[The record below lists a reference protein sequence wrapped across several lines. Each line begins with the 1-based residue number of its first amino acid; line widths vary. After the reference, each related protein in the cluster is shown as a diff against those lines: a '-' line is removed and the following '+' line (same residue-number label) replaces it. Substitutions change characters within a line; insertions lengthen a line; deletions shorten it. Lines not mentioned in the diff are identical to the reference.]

1 MYPAAPDSP
10 LWGRAALPAAVGT
23 GAIAAGLVA
32 ARGSLMSMLFVAALG
47 GAALVLVFARLG
59 PGVLWVWA
67 LLSVVT
73 YPLNG
78 FLPGAGSQQP
88 ITFDRAWLLPMVGLL
103 LALPR
108 HRGRPRA
115 SRRLSAALLA
125 LTVVMGL
132 RTALTPG
139 TMSDRI
145 YVTEV
150 WVDSLVLPL
159 IIFCLVRRL
168 VALDHR
174 NVERAARWLMVA
186 GAALAV
192 IGIAERVLGFELATL
207 SGSTVR
213 LDENI
218 GEVRISGPYPVPE
231 VYGLSL
237 LLCLAMTMQWL
248 LMARRTSIGRLV
260 AVTIIVLELVATF
273 LTFFRVGWLGAV
285 AVVIAATGVRPR
297 RYGRAVATVGIVAL
311 IAALAYTQLDRFA
324 AVSSRAANTQ
334 TIFTRF
340 ATYEQGLRIFTSAP
354 VLGVGASRYTAV
366 ALSLPHSYVGGAPS
380 VEFPHSSFVGT
391 LAEDGLVGFGAL
403 LFALV
408 AILRAIRALRRR
420 SATHADEV
428 LFGVAVG
435 GGVAYL
441 VYSLTLTMLPYGPS
455 NAFMAVL
462 LGVLAGRLDA
472 LGAPAQAVEKRTT
485 HPRAERPVRAV
496 PA

>member
-1 MYPAAPDSP
+1 MYPAAADPP
-10 LWGRAALPAAVGT
+10 LRGRAALPVAVGT
-23 GAIAAGLVA
+23 GAIAVGVVS

-47 GAALVLVFARLG
+47 GAALFLVFARLG
-59 PGVLWVWA
+59 PSVLWAWA

-88 ITFDRAWLLPMVGLL
+88 ITFDRAWVLPMVGLL

-108 HRGRPRA
+108 PAGRARA
-115 SRRLSAALLA
+115 SRRLATALLV
-125 LTVVMGL
+125 LTAAIGL

-192 IGIAERVLGFELATL
+192 IGIAERVLGFELASL

-248 LMARRTSIGRLV
+248 LMATRTPTARLV
-260 AVTIIVLELVATF
+260 AATIIALELVATF
-273 LTFFRVGWLGAV
+273 LTFFRVGWLGAI

-297 RYGRAVATVGIVAL
+297 RYGRAAATVGIVAL
-311 IAALAYTQLDRFA
+311 IAALTYTQLDRFA

-340 ATYEQGLRIFTSAP
+340 ATYEQGLRIFASAP
-354 VLGVGASRYTAV
+354 VLGVGASRYTDV

-391 LAEDGLVGFGAL
+391 LAEDGVIGLGAL
-403 LFALV
+403 LLAGV
-408 AILRAIRALRRR
+408 AILRGVRALGRRC
-420 SATHADEV
+420 ATHADGV

-441 VYSLTLTMLPYGPS
+441 VYSVTLTMLPYGPS

-472 LGAPAQAVEKRTT
+472 MAAPARAAAATRT
-485 HPRAERPVRAV
+485 HRRAERPLRAV